1 MIDTTFIGEDGADY
15 WYDLGFVD
23 SQHAL
28 RRQTDLQWTELTAAW
43 SMQSLEWQDRLAYIL
58 GADSATR
65 EVDLL
70 VDMYVLGPRDT
81 VLRAAETLRTIPVE
95 RVRDAAFRR
104 LAGRPEA
111 SDAIGARVSVNPLLE
126 LLAASVENRRS

>member
-1 MIDTTFIGEDGADY
+1 MIDMTFIGEDGADY

-28 RRQTDLQWTELTAAW
+28 RCLKDSQWKELTAAW
-43 SMQSLEWQDRLAYIL
+43 PTQSLEWQDRLAYIL
-58 GADSATR
+58 GAASATR

-70 VDMYVLGPRDT
+70 VDMYVLGSRDT
-81 VLRAAETLRTIPVE
+81 VLRAAETLRTIPME
-95 RVRDAAFRR
+95 RVRDAALRR
-104 LAGRPEA
+104 LADRLEA
-111 SDAIGARVSVNPLLE
+111 SDAIGARVSVNSLLE

>member
-1 MIDTTFIGEDGADY
+1 MIDKTFFGEDGADY

-28 RRQTDLQWTELTAAW
+28 RCLTDSQWKELAATW
-43 SMQSLEWQDRLAYIL
+43 STQSLEWQDRLAYIL

-81 VLRAAETLRTIPVE
+81 VLRAAETLRTIPME
-95 RVRDAAFRR
+95 RVRDAALRR
-104 LAGRPEA
+104 LAGRLEA
-111 SDAIGARVSVNPLLE
+111 SDAVGACVSVNSFLE
-126 LLAASVENRRS
+126 LFAAENRRS